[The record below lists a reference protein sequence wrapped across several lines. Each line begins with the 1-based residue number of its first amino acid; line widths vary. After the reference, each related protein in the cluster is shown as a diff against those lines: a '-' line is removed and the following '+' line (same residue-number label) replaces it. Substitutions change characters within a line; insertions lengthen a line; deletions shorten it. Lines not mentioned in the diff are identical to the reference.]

1 MSDQMTAGHRML
13 WGALGHDVQARLRT
27 LARDGGAGPPEPEL
41 VAAITRAWQS
51 LEIDGR
57 AVPPVLSA
65 ERDEQGS
72 EHLGVADG
80 FVEWIREHEG
90 T

>member
-27 LARDGGAGPPEPEL
+27 LALDGGAPPEPEV

-57 AVPPVLSA
+57 AVPPVLSTA
-65 ERDEQGS
+65 LDAQGS
-72 EHLGVADG
+72 ERLGVADG